1 MSRMPR
7 LPAILVLPLAVAGCH
22 LTSVEAVQA
31 VAGTDF
37 SCPEDKVKVTPAQE
51 KDTFVA
57 AGCGKKGTFV
67 CEGWDSYN
75 QKPICSQR

>member
-1 MSRMPR
+1 MLR
-7 LPAILVLPLAVAGCH
+7 LPVILALPLAIAGCH

-37 SCPEDKVKVTPAQE
+37 SCPENKVKVTPAQE

-57 AGCGKKGTFV
+57 DGCGKKGTYV
-67 CEGWDSYN
+67 CEGWDSYD
-75 QKPICSQR
+75 QKPICRQR

>member
-1 MSRMPR
+1 MPR
-7 LPAILVLPLAVAGCH
+7 LLAILAFPLAVVGCH
-22 LTSVEAVQA
+22 LTSVEAVQV
-31 VAGTDF
+31 VAADNL

-57 AGCGKKGTFV
+57 AGCGKKGTYV

-75 QKPICSQR
+75 QKPICRQK

>member
-1 MSRMPR
+1 MLR
-7 LPAILVLPLAVAGCH
+7 LLAILALPLAVAGCH
-22 LTSVEAVQA
+22 LTSVEAVQG

-57 AGCGKKGTFV
+57 AGCGKKGTYV

-75 QKPICSQR
+75 QKPICRRR